1 MQILKVDH
9 TDFTLVIECNNLESI
24 FNKAS
29 KWQSQ
34 ILNATSYS
42 VNEGDISIY
51 NFESKTLEKLIDSKT
66 YPLIFE
72 NKDYFIGITFKN
84 KAVIKS
90 PYIYSKLKEVEGK
103 FFYREELGFLAGT
116 INFGNDLGKSHL
128 VIRFTKDN
136 LLKELN
142 LKFEVFPTKL
152 NYRSDYE
159 KIVSDIEKEYPYLV
173 LDFLKKTYTSFKT
186 GSTLNTDLI
195 WWQVFGGLY
204 ADFLHSSK
212 LILNKP
218 HNRIIRQTKY
228 VKADRIQKWTSALE
242 EEYSQFNTFPN
253 KNYRSEYKTLSTNTS
268 ENRFFK
274 HTVFQTLRRYKKVKS
289 FIERRFSNSITEN
302 FKSELSQIEKQL
314 EIISVNPFFGTID
327 DFHGIKQESLVLQKA
342 TGYSTI
348 YKSWIMLNSG
358 LKFLDGI
365 QKIELKNI
373 AELYQ
378 IWCFLEIKNVL
389 QNLLGKENPD
399 DVDLAEIQIDDFVFK
414 IERGVKSK
422 VSFFNK
428 DGEIIDLFHDFSY
441 NTLESQNIK
450 SFTVN
455 QRPDIVLRITKNDLK
470 ENYVLT
476 YLYDAKYRL
485 ASDDKEGSPDLPTED
500 SINQMHRYRDAIY
513 YVNKDKTKPEKEVI
527 GAYILF
533 PGSGEIETIKKL
545 DYYKSIESVNI
556 GAFPLRPNDYSNRA
570 LLEDHLRTIIGLD
583 TESILN
589 DVSPQKESAYESPNP
604 FVLIGFVPTEDHM
617 LCFTNSETPFYFS
630 GKKKPSK
637 FGFRNLKYFA
647 PYIKEKGVREYYEI
661 VDYQII
667 PRKQIFKTNHPL
679 YKDQEDER
687 LLIRLGQRV
696 FIDNGKYLKI
706 SDGSIGQIPY
716 RYTNL
721 KNIRTPKDNKI
732 EVLKVS

>member
-9 TDFTLVIECNNLESI
+9 TDFTFVIECNNLEST
-24 FNKAS
+24 FSKAS
-29 KWQSQ
+29 KRQSQ

-51 NFESKTLEKLIDSKT
+51 NFESRTLEKLIDSKT

-72 NKDYFIGITFKN
+72 NKDYFIGITFKD
-84 KAVIKS
+84 KAVVKS
-90 PYIYSKLKEVEGK
+90 PYIYSKLKEVEEK
-103 FFYREELGFLAGT
+103 FFYREDLGFLAGT

-128 VIRFTKDN
+128 EIRFTKEN
-136 LLKELN
+136 LLKEIN
-142 LKFEVFPTKL
+142 LEFEVFPTKL
-152 NYRSDYE
+152 NYRSDYK
-159 KIVSDIEKEYPYLV
+159 KIVSDIENEYPYLV

-186 GSTLNTDLI
+186 GSSPNTDLI

-204 ADFLHSSK
+204 TDFLHSSK
-212 LILNKP
+212 FILNKP
-218 HNRIIRQTKY
+218 HSRIIRQTKY
-228 VKADRIQKWTSALE
+228 LKADRIQKWTTALE
-242 EEYSQFNTFPN
+242 EEYSQFKSFPN
-253 KNYRSEYKTLSTNTS
+253 KNYRSAYKTLSTNTS

-274 HTVFQTLRRYKKVKS
+274 HAVFQTLRRYKKVKS

-314 EIISVNPFFGTID
+314 EIISVNPFFRTID

-373 AELYQ
+373 ADLYQ

-422 VSFFNK
+422 VSFFSK
-428 DGEIIDLFHDFSY
+428 DGDIIDLFHDFSY
-441 NTLESQNIK
+441 DTSESQNVK

-455 QRPDIVLRITKNDLK
+455 QRPDIVLKITKNDLK

-485 ASDDKEGSPDLPTED
+485 ASDDKDGSPDLPTED

-513 YVNKDKTKPEKEVI
+513 YVNKDKSKPEKEVI

-570 LLEDHLRTIIGLD
+570 LLEDHLRTIIGHD
-583 TESILN
+583 TEAILN
-589 DVSPQKESAYESPNP
+589 GVSPQKKSTYESPNP
-604 FVLIGFVPTEDHM
+604 FVLIGFVPSEEHI
-617 LCFTNSETPFYFS
+617 LCFTKSEAPFYFS
-630 GKKKPSK
+630 GEKKPSK
-637 FGFRNLKYFA
+637 FGFKNLKYFA
-647 PYIKEKGVREYYEI
+647 PYIKEKGVKEYYEI
-661 VDYQII
+661 INYELI
-667 PRKQIFKTNHPL
+667 PRNEILNAPKGKSDD
-679 YKDQEDER
+679 KSER
-687 LLIRLGQRV
+687 LVIRLGNK
-696 FIDNGKYLKI
+696 FTIDNEKYLKI
-706 SDGSIGQIPY
+706 SDGNIGQIPY

-721 KNIRTPKDNKI
+721 KNIRTPINDKI
-732 EVLKVS
+732 EVLKVG